1 MDDDDIVEPPE
12 KRLRVPRRTP
22 RACKQCR
29 SAKIKCSGT
38 APCARCARRREHCVF
53 PSDEP
58 HVSVPQTYLEHLER
72 RVAQQS
78 KSRQRSSP
86 SDFTNASIRPAEEA
100 PQDASRGLLVLAEA
114 SSTASAIRPVDAA
127 NHSVSGIGTE
137 EVTDHLAFH
146 NPLVSKSLPYVR
158 DVCGRPRYLGP
169 TSTWAFCRRALFVL
183 GPHSPGAFDNSAG
196 LNNDG
201 TAFRLRWV
209 TKPSVEPS
217 DLNNLPAAD
226 YARYLY
232 DSVKFRLGELFG
244 IVDEANFMSHFE
256 LFHRHQWQVASTQ
269 RLWFVEYLLIL
280 AYGKALLSHPDR
292 SAVPGSEFAARA
304 MALLPD
310 AAQLHEDGPLAIEV
324 LALVALY
331 FQSIDM
337 RVTAYQYIGQALRLC
352 YVEGIHLHIPD
363 DVISSEFSLRC
374 KKVFW
379 VTYVLD
385 RELSSLMGAIM
396 PVAEENITAFIAPD
410 RQTSILDKA
419 LMLRVR
425 ISRLIATTCTTL
437 YSVDE
442 RFGTFFVKNTTWILH
457 RLAEVSHE
465 IENVMNGL
473 NQPSKC
479 EMPHMITRI
488 MLSYH
493 HCIVL
498 AIRPLVMWL
507 LISSLPPAASAPQQ
521 LAAPISALLHTAVNS
536 ATTMITTL
544 KNLTEQGLLETF
556 LPFQLEYAFSS
567 GMLLSILGSILPSY
581 ISDDNNWNH
590 TLHFILDEMTKKSNV
605 VAPLR
610 KFELQ
615 TLHRLLDPVRTQ
627 EPLILPGL
635 HESGY
640 FSGQNVAV
648 PPPPPNNNNTTSPT
662 DPEHHHISAAA
673 AAAPT
678 TTATLPNNNNSNPP
692 PTETNHNSNHHNP
705 SNLYI
710 SSSSTTSTWD
720 STSLYDLVGIGPSAQ
735 PELML
740 ELAAQLAEEDF
751 DPSQFL
757 LGPVE

>member
-1 MDDDDIVEPPE
+1 MP
-12 KRLRVPRRTP
+12 
-22 RACKQCR
+22 
-29 SAKIKCSGT
+29 G
-38 APCARCARRREHCVF
+38 
-53 PSDEP
+53 
-58 HVSVPQTYLEHLER
+58 
-72 RVAQQS
+72 
-78 KSRQRSSP
+78 
-86 SDFTNASIRPAEEA
+86 
-100 PQDASRGLLVLAEA
+100 
-114 SSTASAIRPVDAA
+114 
-127 NHSVSGIGTE
+127 
-137 EVTDHLAFH
+137 
-146 NPLVSKSLPYVR
+146 
-158 DVCGRPRYLGP
+158 YLGP

-648 PPPPPNNNNTTSPT
+648 PPPPPNNNNNTSPT
-662 DPEHHHISAAA
+662 DPEHHHIAAT

-678 TTATLPNNNNSNPP
+678 TTTTTTSTLPNNNSNPP
-692 PTETNHNSNHHNP
+692 PTETNHNNNHNNP
-705 SNLYI
+705 NLYI